1 MNGIPDFMVN
11 ADNVYRT
18 RDYIVKQIIGVNHDA
33 EMDNG
38 LFSQDT
44 FYRRTPARDRQYE
57 TIFAKRFNID
67 GKRMR
72 SAMSSRQY
80 VD

>member
-1 MNGIPDFMVN
+1 MGKSIDFAEN

-18 RDYIVKQIIGVNHDA
+18 RDYIVRQCIGIQHDDEQHA
-33 EMDNG
+33 VIY
-38 LFSQDT
+38 SHDT

-57 TIFAKRFNID
+57 TLFGHRLELD
-67 GKRMR
+67 GKRLPSNMF
-72 SAMSSRQY
+72 ARQY